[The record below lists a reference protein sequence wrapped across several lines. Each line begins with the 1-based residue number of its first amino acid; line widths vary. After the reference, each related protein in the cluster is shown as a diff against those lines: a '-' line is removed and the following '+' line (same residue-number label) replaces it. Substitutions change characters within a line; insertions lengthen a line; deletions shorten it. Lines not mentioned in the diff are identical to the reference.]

1 MLKNRPSVTGWKAV
15 HKTFAG
21 VAAYISVASARAEIC
36 VQDASAIDPVVCDGL
51 DPKFETPSSTASG
64 FTVQVSNYDGSYSW
78 LVSTTVGSATISG
91 TGLITVT
98 GLATA
103 EGATVTVFTSKM
115 NHTSQ
120 QADVSGSALSVSTTT
135 ISSTGLVTVTGLAP
149 GESATVTVVTTR
161 TGYNAGTAD
170 VSGSALTGS
179 ALPPTFATP
188 KTTADGFTVQVSNYD
203 ANFTW
208 SLNTTAGSATISD
221 KGLVTV
227 TGLAPGESATVTVVT
242 TRTGYNASTASA
254 SASSVAMPPTPVPM
268 LPIWGVAA
276 LSGMLTVLAKQLKKK

>member
-1 MLKNRPSVTGWKAV
+1 MSKKEPSITRRQALYRSL
-15 HKTFAG
+15 AG
-21 VAAYISVASARAEIC
+21 VFLYISVASARAEIC
-36 VQDASAIDPVVCDGL
+36 LQDASSIVPIVCDGL
-51 DPKFETPSSTASG
+51 DPQFETPSSTASG

-103 EGATVTVFTSKM
+103 EGATVTVFTSRM
-115 NHTSQ
+115 NYTSQ
-120 QADVSGSALSVSTTT
+120 QADVSGSALSLPTAT

-149 GESATVTVVTTR
+149 GESATVTT
-161 TGYNAGTAD
+161 
-170 VSGSALTGS
+170 
-179 ALPPTFATP
+179 
-188 KTTADGFTVQVSNYD
+188 
-203 ANFTW
+203 
-208 SLNTTAGSATISD
+208 
-221 KGLVTV
+221 
-227 TGLAPGESATVTVVT
+227 VT

-254 SASSVAMPPTPVPM
+254 SASSAAMPPTPVPT

>member
-1 MLKNRPSVTGWKAV
+1 MSKNRPSITSWKALYG
-15 HKTFAG
+15 TFAG
-21 VAAYISVASARAEIC
+21 VAAYISVASARAETC
-36 VQDASAIDPVVCDGL
+36 LLDASAIDPVLCDGL
-51 DPKFETPSSTASG
+51 DPQFETPSSTANG

-98 GLATA
+98 GLAPV
-103 EGATVTVFTSKM
+103 EGATVTVSTSKI

-120 QADVSGSALSVSTTT
+120 QAEVSGSALSIPTAT
-135 ISSTGLVTVTGLAP
+135 ISGTGLITVTGLAP
-149 GESATVTVVTTR
+149 GESATVTAVTTR

-170 VSGSALTGS
+170 TSGVALTGS
-179 ALPPTFATP
+179 ALTPTFATP
-188 KTTADGFTVQVSNYD
+188 TTTADGFTVQVSNYD

-208 SLNTTAGSATISD
+208 SVNTTAGSATISGT
-221 KGLVTV
+221 GLITV
-227 TGLAPGESATVTVVT
+227 TGLAPGESATVSAVT

-254 SASSVAMPPTPVPM
+254 SASSVAVPPTPVPL

-276 LSGMLTVLAKQLKKK
+276 LSGLLAVLAKQLKKK